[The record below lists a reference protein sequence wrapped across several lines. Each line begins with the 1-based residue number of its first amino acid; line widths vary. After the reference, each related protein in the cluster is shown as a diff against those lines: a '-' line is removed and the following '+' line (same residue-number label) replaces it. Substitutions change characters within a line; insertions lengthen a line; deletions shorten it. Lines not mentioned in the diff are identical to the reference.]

1 MNVRVILLIVLSATI
16 FYKAS
21 EFTRGR
27 KSSAILASV
36 QRSQMGNEEYGIPN
50 NCMDKKYCITVFV
63 APWCLACKSSE
74 ATFRMLNEYISKN
87 RTEIGFGLV
96 MGAGSAEQNEAEKT
110 VLAPLEVT
118 LDNSGEIFK
127 NRGIKAFPTWI
138 VNDKTGREKFNKAGG
153 LNVTDMSQIPQL
165 LTQQLKL

>member
-1 MNVRVILLIVLSATI
+1 MNVRVILLIVLTAI
-16 FYKAS
+16 IIYKAS

-27 KSSAILASV
+27 KSPTILASV

-50 NCMDKKYCITVFV
+50 NCMGKKYCITVFV
-63 APWCLACKSSE
+63 APWCPACKSSE
-74 ATFRMLNEYISKN
+74 ATFRMLNEYISQN
-87 RTEIGFGLV
+87 RAEIGFGLV
-96 MGAGSAEQNEAEKT
+96 MGAGTAEQNEAEKT

-118 LDNSGEIFK
+118 LDNSGEIFR

-138 VNDKTGREKFNKAGG
+138 VNDKSGHEKFNKAGG
-153 LNVTDMSQIPQL
+153 LNVTDISQIPQL